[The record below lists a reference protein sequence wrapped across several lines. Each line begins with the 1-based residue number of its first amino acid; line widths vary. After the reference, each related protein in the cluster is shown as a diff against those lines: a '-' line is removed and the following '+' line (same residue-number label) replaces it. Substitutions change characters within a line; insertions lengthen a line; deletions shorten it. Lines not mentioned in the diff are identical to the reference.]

1 MTMQRW
7 KRKIILLLATHVV
20 ASSETSIAWSRLN
33 ESRVGLN
40 IRGTTESDRSS
51 DDTFARPPRTGGPSF
66 VGRLSRIRRRS
77 SLTRTDDLD
86 VFGRRRTSF
95 SSAPLLAANVRG
107 GGQATKKKEEH
118 ETSSSASSSN
128 QVPVSDALP
137 LNDNYA
143 LKRGVQT
150 TGAGA
155 SRRNPSIF
163 SASGKHDSS
172 IWTTSALA
180 GDVLNRSSKSSKSK
194 SSKMNPMLGRMWG
207 GVSDKGTLVI
217 KLANRDGDDLIE
229 LKESDDQSKL
239 DARFVSEE
247 PSILIPIEG
256 IYGVYNLPCSGPHI
270 VLITESEHVY
280 SSPTTPSNPNPLLD
294 LRRVKKM
301 EIYPLR
307 HIESTSRLSTPEQ
320 LAEELRQLK
329 LLRKSFKEH
338 DMYFTVPS
346 GDGGVVKDVTH
357 TLQRSFQHFVRGASE
372 SKWWDTDPENK
383 GEAIDDR
390 FFWNE
395 KPAHSMIPSESDD
408 YGIDSPFARLL
419 ETIVPVT
426 SAFVGV
432 QTNIPIPALS
442 NKSNM
447 NEEYDQ
453 LLISRRS
460 KFRTG
465 TRFTRRGA
473 DGTGAVA
480 NYAETEQICFIAYV
494 EDSDKRGRE
503 LAEVY
508 SHVQTRGS
516 IPLHWSSPAEV
527 KTYRPHVFI
536 GVDPDV
542 QARGLQQH
550 LSGEMKL
557 YASCD
562 SEDNNTRRR
571 YRRGDATKIAM
582 VNLIDK
588 HGDQGR
594 LGLAF
599 DAVLSKVLRSQGSHD
614 PLLAND
620 SVKHI
625 WYDFH
630 AECSGGRW
638 EKLAELLKQVIPVLD
653 RQGYFCV
660 VPHVD
665 ADAPAWSISS
675 YQDGVVRTNCMDCLD
690 RTNVVQSMFGRY
702 ALYRHLYERPGLKSS
717 LKRFRRRT
725 LPVEMVVG
733 YKQQPLTL
741 PWTEGEAAHRYLWAD
756 NADAISRLYAG
767 TPALKGDFTRT
778 GKRTKKGALDDGMNS
793 LQRYYLNNFIDAD
806 RQEGMDLL
814 VGNSEFDSF
823 PSESGDDEARLSVL
837 KRLSRDDIR
846 GYHESHA
853 RIKVEPGDKVKLL
866 RNRMK
871 SETIKSRLPT
881 SSAAHEE
888 GVDAKSSSDFL
899 LQVSASAAGEEV
911 LGNGQDL
918 VLIKPWWLPDE
929 PEGSSVELAKE
940 MVGRKESRYSYS
952 VFVVSVVLYGLL
964 ALGLTH

>member
-1 MTMQRW
+1 MNRW

-20 ASSETSIAWSRLN
+20 TSSETPRLNKSRLGFGIRAKTI
-33 ESRVGLN
+33 ESTRQPR
-40 IRGTTESDRSS
+40 IRIG
-51 DDTFARPPRTGGPSF
+51 GGPSF
-66 VGRLSRIRRRS
+66 VGRLSRIRRRYS
-77 SLTRTDDLD
+77 STSTDCLEIFDR
-86 VFGRRRTSF
+86 GRTSF
-95 SSAPLLAANVRG
+95 PPAHLLVASVRG
-107 GGQATKKKEEH
+107 GGQTTKEKEEH
-118 ETSSSASSSN
+118 ESSNSASSSN
-128 QVPVSDALP
+128 QVPVSSDALR
-137 LNDNYA
+137 LNDNYS

-163 SASGKHDSS
+163 SASGKHDAS

-194 SSKMNPMLGRMWG
+194 SSKMNPMLGKMWG

-217 KLANRDGDDLIE
+217 KLANRNGNHDLIE

-256 IYGVYNLPCSGPHI
+256 IYGVYNLPCSGPHV

-280 SSPTTPSNPNPLLD
+280 SSPTTQSNPNPLLV

-307 HIESTSRLSTPEQ
+307 HIESTNRLSTPEQ
-320 LAEELRQLK
+320 PAEELRQLK

-338 DMYFTVPS
+338 DLYFTVPS

-372 SKWWDTDPENK
+372 SKWWETDPDSE
-383 GEAIDDR
+383 GEAVDGR

-395 KPAHSMIPSESDD
+395 KPARSMIPSESGNC
-408 YGIDSPFARLL
+408 GIDSPFTLLL

-426 SAFVGV
+426 SAFVGI
-432 QTNIPIPALS
+432 QSNIPIPASS
-442 NKSNM
+442 NKSNI

-473 DGTGAVA
+473 DVTGAVA
-480 NYAETEQICFIAYV
+480 NYAETEQICFITNVA
-494 EDSDKRGRE
+494 DSDRRGCE
-503 LAEVY
+503 LVEVY

-542 QARGLQQH
+542 QARGLKEH
-550 LSGEMKL
+550 LSGELKL
-557 YASCD
+557 YATRD
-562 SEDNNTRRR
+562 SEDGNSRRR

-599 DAVLSKVLRSQGSHD
+599 DAVLSKVLDGHD
-614 PLLAND
+614 TLLAND

-625 WYDFH
+625 WFDFH

-638 EKLAELLKQVIPVLD
+638 DKLVELLKQVIPALD

-660 VPHVD
+660 VPHFD

-675 YQDGVVRTNCMDCLD
+675 YQDGVVRSNCMDCLD

-702 ALYRHLYERPGLKSS
+702 ALYRQLHERPGLKNS

-778 GKRTKKGALDDGMNS
+778 GKRTKRGAIDDGMNS

-806 RQEGMDLL
+806 RQEGMELL
-814 VGNSEFDSF
+814 VGNCDFDSF
-823 PSESGDDEARLSVL
+823 PSESGGDEARLSVL

-846 GYHESHA
+846 GYHQSHA

-871 SETIKSRLPT
+871 SETIKSCFPT
-881 SSAAHEE
+881 SSAADEE
-888 GVDAKSSSDFL
+888 GVDAESSSDFL
-899 LQVSASAAGEEV
+899 LQVSASAAGEEI
-911 LGNGQDL
+911 LDNGQVL
-918 VLIKPWWLPDE
+918 ELIKPWWLPDDYSGVE
-929 PEGSSVELAKE
+929 PDGSSSELAE
-940 MVGRKESRYSYS
+940 DMVGRKESILP
-952 VFVVSVVLYGLL
+952 FVVSAAVAVLYGLRWTL
-964 ALGLTH
+964 

>member
-51 DDTFARPPRTGGPSF
+51 DEGGPSF

-86 VFGRRRTSF
+86 VFDRRRTSF

-383 GEAIDDR
+383 GEAVDDR

-395 KPAHSMIPSESDD
+395 KPAHSMIPSVSDD

-638 EKLAELLKQVIPVLD
+638 EKLAELLKQVIPALD

-929 PEGSSVELAKE
+929 PEDVI
-940 MVGRKESRYSYS
+940 
-952 VFVVSVVLYGLL
+952 
-964 ALGLTH
+964 

>member
-1 MTMQRW
+1 MNWW
-7 KRKIILLLATHVV
+7 KRKIILLLATHAI
-20 ASSETSIAWSRLN
+20 ASSETPRPRLN
-33 ESRVGLN
+33 RSRVGFDVRAEN
-40 IRGTTESDRSS
+40 ERSVA
-51 DDTFARPPRTGGPSF
+51 TRQPRIGGGPSF
-66 VGRLSRIRRRS
+66 VGRLSRIRRSS
-77 SLTRTDDLD
+77 SLTRTDDVD
-86 VFGRRRTSF
+86 IFERGRTGF
-95 SSAPLLAANVRG
+95 PSAHLLAAFVRG
-107 GGQATKKKEEH
+107 GGQATKEKEEH
-118 ETSSSASSSN
+118 KSSKSAPSSN
-128 QVPVSDALP
+128 QVPVSSDALR
-137 LNDNYA
+137 LNDNYS

-163 SASGKHDSS
+163 SASGKHDAS

-194 SSKMNPMLGRMWG
+194 SSKVNPMLGKMWG
-207 GVSDKGTLVI
+207 GVTDKGTLVI
-217 KLANRDGDDLIE
+217 KLANRDGGYDLIE
-229 LKESDDQSKL
+229 LKESDDQAKL

-256 IYGVYNLPCSGPHI
+256 IYGVYNLPFSGPHV

-280 SSPTTPSNPNPLLD
+280 SSPTTQTNPNPLLV
-294 LRRVKKM
+294 LRQVKKM

-307 HIESTSRLSTPEQ
+307 HVESTNRLSPPEQ
-320 LAEELRQLK
+320 PAEELRQLK

-338 DMYFTVPS
+338 DLYFTVPS

-357 TLQRSFQHFVRGASE
+357 TLQRSFQHFVGGASE
-372 SKWWDTDPENK
+372 SKWWDADPDTE
-383 GEAIDDR
+383 GDAVDGR

-395 KPAHSMIPSESDD
+395 KPAHSMIPSEPDEC
-408 YGIDSPFARLL
+408 GIDSPFTRLL

-432 QTNIPIPALS
+432 QSNIPIPASS
-442 NKSNM
+442 NKSNI

-480 NYAETEQICFIAYV
+480 NYAETEQICFITNPA
-494 EDSDKRGRE
+494 DSDKRGRE

-550 LSGEMKL
+550 LSGELKL
-557 YASCD
+557 YASRD
-562 SEDNNTRRR
+562 SSKDNNSRRR
-571 YRRGDATKIAM
+571 YRRGDLTKIAM

-594 LGLAF
+594 LGVAF
-599 DAVLSKVLRSQGSHD
+599 DAVLSKVLRSQDG
-614 PLLAND
+614 LADD

-625 WYDFH
+625 WFDFH

-638 EKLAELLKQVIPVLD
+638 DKLVELLKQVIPALD

-660 VPHVD
+660 VPHSD

-675 YQDGVVRTNCMDCLD
+675 YQDGVVRSNCMDCLD

-702 ALYRHLYERPGLKSS
+702 ALYRQLHERPGLKSS

-741 PWTEGEAAHRYLWAD
+741 PWKEGEAAHRYLWAD

-778 GKRTKKGALDDGMNS
+778 GKRTKRGAIDDGMNS

-806 RQEGMDLL
+806 RQEGMELL

-846 GYHESHA
+846 GYHQSHA
-853 RIKVEPGDKVKLL
+853 RIKVEAGDKVKLL

-871 SETIKSRLPT
+871 SEEIKSRFPS
-881 SSAAHEE
+881 SSAADEE

-899 LQVSASAAGEEV
+899 LRVSASAAGEEN
-911 LGNGQDL
+911 LE
-918 VLIKPWWLPDE
+918 LIEPWWLPDDFSDAE
-929 PEGSSVELAKE
+929 PEGCSAELAKDT
-940 MVGRKESRYSYS
+940 VGRKESILP
-952 VFVVSVVLYGLL
+952 FVVSVAAAVLYGLAYDL
-964 ALGLTH
+964 MHK